1 MKKIVSAIATVALVV
16 GTAVAVAPA
25 ANAACS
31 GKLKIAFQGPLTGP
45 EAALGINEL
54 NGVKFELL

>member
-1 MKKIVSAIATVALVV
+1 MKKIISAIATVALVV

-31 GKLKIAFQGPLTGP
+31 GKLKIAYQGPLTGP

-54 NGVKFELL
+54 NV